1 MNISNEYSAFLLEIR
16 KSRIDRKGVFAAQTI
31 PALHKVVE
39 YTGEKI
45 RFREARRRFLRV
57 FHSRSKKRIYLA
69 RLSRSWTID
78 GAVGGNG
85 AELINHSCDPN
96 IFIKREHGKLNLY
109 SKRRIRRGEE
119 LTTDYRFPAD
129 SPPLQC
135 RCGAANCRGTIN
147 LKK

>member
-1 MNISNEYSAFLLEIR
+1 MKIPHEYSAFLLEIR
-16 KSRIDRKGVFAAQTI
+16 KSTIDRKGVFAAQTI
-31 PALHKVVE
+31 PAFHKVME

-45 RFREARRRFLRV
+45 RSREAHRRFLRL
-57 FHSRSKKRIYLA
+57 FHSRGKKRIYLA
-69 RLSRSWTID
+69 RLSRGWTID
-78 GAVGGNG
+78 GAVGGSG

-96 IFIKREHGKLNLY
+96 LFIKRERGKLNLY

-119 LTTDYRFPAD
+119 LTADYRFPAN

>member
-1 MNISNEYSAFLLEIR
+1 VKIANEQSAFLLEIR
-16 KSRIDRKGVFAAQTI
+16 KSAIDRKGVFAAQTI
-31 PALHKVVE
+31 PAFHKVME

-45 RFREARRRFLRV
+45 RFREAHRRYLRV
-57 FHSRSKKRIYLA
+57 LRSRGEKRIYLA
-69 RLSRSWTID
+69 RLSRGWIID

-96 IFIKREHGKLNLY
+96 LFVKREHGKLNLY
-109 SKRRIRRGEE
+109 SKRRIRQGDE

-129 SPPLQC
+129 SPRLQC